1 MPVLCLSPI
10 ENRLFACSSPRLV
23 LPLQSMA
30 GIYLHVPFCK
40 SRCTYCGFFSTT
52 ALVRR
57 RAYVDALVAELH
69 QRRAFLSGHSVSTI
83 YFGGGTPSLLPVRE
97 VERLLSSI
105 CNIYNV
111 ENGAEITL
119 EGNPDDMTS
128 DYLAQLHRLG
138 INRLSMGVQT
148 FSDARLRFL
157 HRRHTAAQAVAAVRA
172 AQQVGFGNLS
182 IDLMFGF
189 PNQTCAEWQ
198 DDVSQALT
206 LGVQHVSAYSLMYEE
221 GTPLTAMLERGDIAE
236 VNEEESLRMYGCL
249 IDRLAQ
255 AGFQHYEISNFA
267 LPGYASRHNSSYWHG
282 VPYLG
287 VGAGAHSYDGHVR
300 SFNVESL
307 TGYLSGVS
315 AVQETLTPHERY
327 NEYVFTGLRTVNGIS
342 ISRLQML
349 FGADLAAYCLRNAQ
363 SHLQNGLLVREDDTL
378 RLTRQGLFVSN
389 DVMSDLM
396 WAE

>member
-1 MPVLCLSPI
+1 
-10 ENRLFACSSPRLV
+10 
-23 LPLQSMA
+23 MA
-30 GIYLHVPFCK
+30 GIYLHIPFCK

-52 ALVRR
+52 ALAQR
-57 RAYVDALVAELH
+57 RAYVDALVAELR

-83 YFGGGTPSLLPVRE
+83 YFGGGTPSLLPAGE
-97 VERLLSSI
+97 VERLLSAI
-105 CNIYNV
+105 YNIYNV
-111 ENGAEITL
+111 EEGAEITL
-119 EGNPDDMTS
+119 EGNPDDMTP

-172 AQQVGFGNLS
+172 AQQVGFDNLS

-189 PNQTCAEWQ
+189 PDQTCLEWQ
-198 DDVSQALT
+198 DDVSQALV

-221 GTPLTAMLERGDIAE
+221 GTPLTAMLERGDITE
-236 VNEEESLRMYGCL
+236 VDEEVSLRMYEYL

-267 LPGYASRHNSSYWHG
+267 LPGYASRHNSSYWQG

-287 VGAGAHSYDGHVR
+287 VGAGAHSYDSHVR

-307 TGYLSGVS
+307 TGYLSGMP
-315 AVQETLTPHERY
+315 AVQETLTSHERY
-327 NEYVFTGLRTVNGIS
+327 NEHVFTGLRTMNGIS

-363 SHLQNGLLVREDDTL
+363 SHLQNGLLVREDDAL

-396 WAE
+396 WTE